1 MRLLVRL
8 LGGISLAVVLVT
20 AGFAYLEVRQERI
33 RLEQDLQR
41 RAGLVADAAREAGE
55 RLVVRGART
64 GYDRILARFG
74 RSDRGIA
81 IYDEFASV
89 IAATPDVKPHLGPLS
104 PVITGVIGGGGTA
117 RQFARLDRRTVWM
130 HVVPLERDDKPAGAV
145 AVFLDAAYLDRREWD
160 LWQRT
165 AVQLGVLILVLTL
178 ITWLLIRWTVTRP
191 IARIAEWTKRLK
203 SGEPV
208 APPPAADASLF
219 GPLAGEVTGL
229 ARTLVRA
236 RAVAAQEAHLRLLGE
251 HVWTEER
258 LKQYVQMRFGTR
270 AVFVVSNRE
279 PVSHVFEGKRIAE
292 MRPASG
298 LVSALEPIMVACGG
312 VWIAHGSGDAD
323 RAAGERVGLPSDD
336 PSYTLRRIWLTAEEE
351 AGYYY
356 GFSNEGLWPLCHI
369 VHERPQFR
377 AADWE
382 HYRAVN
388 QRFADALL
396 QEMEKAEA
404 PIVLVQDYHF
414 ALLPRMIKQER
425 PDARVALFWHI
436 PWPNVE
442 AFGICPW
449 QEDILLGML
458 GADLI
463 GFHTQ
468 IHCNNFLETVER
480 TIEARVEWDDFTA
493 VRGQRTTHVL
503 PFPISIAADEEHD
516 ARMPS
521 REALLAELGVGAEFV
536 GVGVERLDYTKGLPE
551 RLAAIRRFF
560 ERWPE
565 YRGRVSFVQIASPSR
580 SRIERYQRL
589 QREVR
594 EAVRRINDDIGER
607 GWRPI
612 TYRERHHDRHEIAA
626 YYRHADFCMVT
637 SLHDG
642 MNLVAKEYVAAQDD
656 DRGVLILSR
665 FTGACRELRDALLVN
680 PYDIEDTAEAIRR
693 AVEMP
698 AEEQRERMARM
709 RSQVREHNVYRWAAL
724 LLSELGQMPQSVSQ
738 IRG

>member
-8 LGGISLAVVLVT
+8 LGGISIAVVLVT
-20 AGFAYLEVRQERI
+20 AGFAYLEVREERT
-33 RLEQDLQR
+33 RLEQDLRR
-41 RAGLVADAAREAGE
+41 RAVLAADAVREASE
-55 RLVVRGART
+55 RLVARDART

-74 RSDRGIA
+74 RPDRGVA

-89 IAATPDVKPHLGPLS
+89 IAATPDVQAHLGPLS
-104 PVITGVIGGGGTA
+104 PLITEVIRGNAGA
-117 RQFARLDRRTVWM
+117 RQFARLGGHAVWT
-130 HVVPLERDDKPAGAV
+130 HVLPLERDDKPVGAV
-145 AVFLDAAYLDRREWD
+145 AVFLDADYLDTRAWD
-160 LWQRT
+160 LWRRT
-165 AVQLGVLILVLTL
+165 AVQLGVLILILTG
-178 ITWLLIRWTVTRP
+178 ITWLLVRWTVTRP

-229 ARTLVRA
+229 ARTLVKA
-236 RAVAAQEAHLRLLGE
+236 RAVAEQEARLRLLGE
-251 HVWTEER
+251 DIWTEER
-258 LKQYVQMRFGTR
+258 LKQFVQMRFGTR
-270 AVFVVSNRE
+270 PIFVVSNRE
-279 PVSHVFEGKRIAE
+279 PVSHVFEGTRITE

-323 RAAGERVGLPSDD
+323 QAAGERVGLPTED
-336 PSYTLRRIWLTAEEE
+336 PSYTLRRVWLDAEEE

-356 GFSNEGLWPLCHI
+356 GFSNEGMWPLCHI

-382 HYRAVN
+382 HYRSVN
-388 QRFADALL
+388 QRFAAALL
-396 QEMEKAEA
+396 EEMEKAEA

-414 ALLPRMIKQER
+414 ALLPRLIKQER
-425 PDARVALFWHI
+425 PDARIVLFWHI

-449 QEDILLGML
+449 QEEILLGML

-480 TIEARVEWDDFTA
+480 IIEARVEWDAFTA
-493 VRGQRTTHVL
+493 VRGQHSTHVR
-503 PFPISIAADEEHD
+503 PFPISIAVDEDADG
-516 ARMPS
+516 RIPS
-521 REALLAELGVGAEFV
+521 REAWLAELGIEADFV

-551 RLAAIRRFF
+551 RLRAIRRFF

-565 YRGRVSFVQIASPSR
+565 YRGRVVFVQIASPSR

-589 QREVR
+589 QEEVR
-594 EAVRRINDDIGER
+594 ETVRRINDELGER

-612 TYRERHHDRHEIAA
+612 VYRERHHDRDEIAA
-626 YYRHADFCMVT
+626 YYRRADFCMVT

-642 MNLVAKEYVAAQDD
+642 MNLVAKEYVAGREDD
-656 DRGVLILSR
+656 SGVLILSR
-665 FTGACRELRDALLVN
+665 FTGASRELREALLVN
-680 PYDIEDTAEAIRR
+680 PYDIEDTAAAIRR
-693 AVEMP
+693 AIEMP
-698 AEEQRERMARM
+698 KEEQRERMSRM

-724 LLSELGQMPQSVSQ
+724 LLSELGRMPQSVSAL
-738 IRG
+738 RD